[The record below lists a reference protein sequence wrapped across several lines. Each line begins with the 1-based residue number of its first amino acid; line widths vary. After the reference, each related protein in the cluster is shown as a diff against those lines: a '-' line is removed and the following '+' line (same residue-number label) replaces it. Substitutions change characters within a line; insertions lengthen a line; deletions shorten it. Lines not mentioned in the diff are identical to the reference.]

1 MNITRR
7 GFTRIIAL
15 SSTGAAIRR
24 MLGAGSIFPFSR
36 LFAGTGA
43 KSGDADFCL
52 IGDFGAGY
60 FLGEEK
66 IASQNPNAMAVAKGI
81 RKFAPLEGN
90 AYVVSLGDQIYE
102 PYNGTPSKDY
112 PFNVETWPVSGVE
125 AYDQTIGELYSP
137 YILFPKGSKSA
148 FAAKGSSKQ
157 RFFAILGDHD
167 WWHQPRIKI
176 LNQPV
181 YPLNTASY
189 PAQIAPN
196 QPLYQLYGSKGE
208 PIGYTEYFSNQG
220 QGSSSGSCCYWDQI
234 KGQVH
239 WFALSSDPNEVL
251 LGTLANG
258 YYSSSL
264 PGGLLPDGLSP
275 AEQNLRN
282 SVQGKWF
289 RETASASSAHWKFV
303 ITHYPPFTSSS
314 SEHGLGG
321 HPSAT
326 YMQWDYAAHG
336 VDAVFSG
343 HVHNYERLY
352 KDGVLYVV
360 NGAGG
365 TFKALAGY
373 VEPPLLISQKR
384 VTGAYGFMTAKEGT
398 GKMTFTYYSV
408 PPQTTLPYKEQTLT
422 VADCFTLLNNG
433 TIKTAAEIDHPS
445 SIIITRGGGTLD
457 LNGFDIT
464 ASRKLQ
470 GVGRLIKKGSGT
482 LFLAGANPDFSGT
495 LQLRG
500 GSLKLMA
507 EGALSSTVAL
517 EGRGGELTVEG
528 GHHSFT
534 TPLELRGSMTI
545 RLSRGASL
553 NFADSS
559 ATVWSLG
566 SRLWI
571 SSDTD
576 PGCIRFGNDSKGLTR
591 QQLSKIRLKSDPLVR
606 FKELD
611 ADGRLILHLKKKTR
625 LHQAEAYA

>member
-1 MNITRR
+1 MNVTRR
-7 GFTRIIAL
+7 GFTKIIGL
-15 SSTGAAIRR
+15 SSAAAMIRR
-24 MLGAGSIFPFSR
+24 LLTAGTVFPFSK
-36 LFAGTGA
+36 LFAGVG
-43 KSGDADFCL
+43 SNPGDADFCL
-52 IGDFGAGY
+52 VGDFGAGY
-60 FLGEEK
+60 FLSNEK
-66 IASQNPNAMAVAKGI
+66 IASQNPNALAVAEGI

-102 PYNGTPSKDY
+102 PYDGTPSTDY

-148 FAAKGSSKQ
+148 YAAKGSTKQ
-157 RFFAILGDHD
+157 RFLAILGDHD

-176 LNQPV
+176 LNQPA

-208 PIGYTEYFSNQG
+208 PVGYTEYFSNQG

-275 AEQNLRN
+275 AEQNLRS

-289 RETASASSAHWKFV
+289 RETASASSAPWKFV

-314 SEHGLGG
+314 SENGLGG

-326 YMQWDYAAHG
+326 YMQWDYTANG

-373 VEPPLLISQKR
+373 VDPPLSISQRR
-384 VTGAYGFMTAKEGT
+384 VTGAYGFMTAKEGK

-408 PPQTTLPYKEQTLT
+408 PPQTTLPYKEQPVT

-433 TIKTAAEIDHPS
+433 TIKTAAEMDHPS

-470 GVGRLIKKGSGT
+470 GVGRLIKKGSGI
-482 LFLAGANPDFSGT
+482 LSLAEANPDFSGI
-495 LQLRG
+495 LELRE
-500 GSLKLMA
+500 GSLRLMA
-507 EGALSSTVAL
+507 EGALPNTVAL
-517 EGRGGELTVEG
+517 EGRGGELAVEG
-528 GHHSFT
+528 AHHSFT

-553 NFADSS
+553 HFADSS
-559 ATVWSLG
+559 ATAWSLG

-571 SSDTD
+571 SGDTD
-576 PGCIRFGNDSKGLTR
+576 AGSIRFGNNSTGLTPK
-591 QQLSKIRLKSDPLVR
+591 QLSKIRLKADPRAR
-606 FKELD
+606 FKELG
-611 ADGRLILHLKKKTR
+611 ADGRLIVPSHKTIH
-625 LHQAEAYA
+625 LHQTSVYA